1 MKDRD
6 WRRKLHLT
14 TPQTALL
21 TKLSELTVYRP
32 NGGEISTGYSL
43 ERLGLA
49 QKQGFAM
56 LITEE
61 GLRHYRESV
70 K

>member
-14 TPQTALL
+14 VTQAALL
-21 TKLSELTVYRP
+21 AKLGEQTVYRP
-32 NGGEISTGYSL
+32 QGGEISSGYSL

-61 GLRHYRESV
+61 GLRHYRESQ